1 MGILRTGVKL
11 DETTTSP
18 YYVENGT
25 SASGRKRYELSNHLG
40 NVLAVILDLKQ
51 PKTDPEGDYTYFET
65 FTESATDYYPFGLEM
80 PSRSFVSTTFNKSD
94 YRFGFNGKEADRKGE
109 WGSGVHYDY
118 GFRIYDPGIGKFLSV
133 DPLTSSYPMLTPYQF
148 ASNSPIANIDLDG
161 LESYWAAS
169 GEYLGFSKYG
179 DCLLYTSDAADE

>member
-1 MGILRTGVKL
+1 MTKADLVTKTYYIRDAQGNILSTYRLRNDSLVWQEQHLYGSSRLGILRTGVKL

-65 FTESATDYYPFGLEM
+65 VTESATDYYPI
-80 PSRSFVSTTFNKSD
+80 S
-94 YRFGFNGKEADRKGE
+94 
-109 WGSGVHYDY
+109 
-118 GFRIYDPGIGKFLSV
+118 
-133 DPLTSSYPMLTPYQF
+133 
-148 ASNSPIANIDLDG
+148 
-161 LESYWAAS
+161 
-169 GEYLGFSKYG
+169 
-179 DCLLYTSDAADE
+179 